1 MADLRTHHL
10 IYGTMTDFL
19 TGDSIVDTD
28 DERYR
33 QEIARFMVQEK
44 GYAKEELIPRL
55 RLETLFNKNFVTST
69 IDLTV
74 CLLNR
79 YFMIVRYGP
88 GSLVT
93 RERPAVAAARVL
105 NPDYQ
110 IPYAVVTNGE
120 NAEFLTVDSA
130 KVLARGMDKI
140 PGREQA
146 LDLIKEAV
154 FLPPPTAK
162 RREQELRILN
172 VFDQEICCTGGPCA
186 IPSAPEG

>member
-10 IYGTMTDFL
+10 IYGTMADYL

-33 QEIARFMVQEK
+33 QKIARFMVEEK
-44 GYAKEELIPRL
+44 GYAREELIPRL
-55 RLETLFNKNFVTST
+55 RIETLFNKNFITST

-74 CLLNR
+74 CLRDR
-79 YFMIVRYGP
+79 YFMVVRYGP
-88 GSLVT
+88 GSLVS
-93 RERPAVAAARVL
+93 RERPAIAAARVL

-120 NAEFLTVDSA
+120 DAEFLAVNSS
-130 KVLARGMDKI
+130 KVLACGMEKI
-140 PGREQA
+140 PDRKQA
-146 LDLIKEAV
+146 SGLLKTAV
-154 FLPPPTAK
+154 FPPPPPAK

-186 IPSAPEG
+186 IPNAPEG

>member
-10 IYGTMTDFL
+10 IYGTMTDYL

-33 QEIARFMVQEK
+33 QEIARFMVQKK
-44 GYAKEELIPRL
+44 GYTREELIPRL

-74 CLLNR
+74 CLRNR

-120 NAEFLTVDSA
+120 DAEFLAVGGA
-130 KVLARGMDKI
+130 KVLGVGMDKI
-140 PGREQA
+140 PDREQA
-146 LDLIKEAV
+146 LELLETTV
-154 FLPPPTAK
+154 FSPPPTAK

-186 IPSAPEG
+186 IPDAPEG